1 MNNLLL
7 ASLLFC
13 RTSVSDVLV
22 LLLFPGIFV
31 WAIIAVIIYYFVDR
45 ARRSKRR
52 RQRDQL
58 NNQDYL
64 EWRSNVEDTG
74 ELAPVPCSLLLK
86 KGEECFSVSQ
96 GVTLLEVREVRH
108 TSFLFGSVPVSDTGF
123 NLGGGGATST
133 SMDVWKPIA
142 KGELYV
148 TNRQVYFNGDKQ
160 TRQIPI
166 SKIVKI
172 EAGYSAVEI
181 SAEAQ
186 KKMVFRGCNGQV
198 VRDIVQMIVHNE
210 D

>member
-1 MNNLLL
+1 M
-7 ASLLFC
+7 
-13 RTSVSDVLV
+13 
-22 LLLFPGIFV
+22 
-31 WAIIAVIIYYFVDR
+31 
-45 ARRSKRR
+45 
-52 RQRDQL
+52 
-58 NNQDYL
+58 
-64 EWRSNVEDTG
+64 
-74 ELAPVPCSLLLK
+74 
-86 KGEECFSVSQ
+86 
-96 GVTLLEVREVRH
+96 
-108 TSFLFGSVPVSDTGF
+108 SDTGF

-186 KKMVFRGCNGQV
+186 KKNGVQGLQWSGCS
-198 VRDIVQMIVHNE
+198 
-210 D
+210 